1 MSDVL
6 LALSGLTTGYAGV
19 PVVRDIEL
27 VVRAGEVVVLFGPNG
42 AGKSTTLLASSGL
55 LPVMGGRIDLLGA
68 PVDPSR
74 PHHHARRGLA
84 HVPEDRGLFSDLT
97 VAENLRLG
105 VRGAERRTRTTVLA
119 RAAEL
124 FPRLAALQ
132 GQRAGLLS
140 GGEQQMLAM
149 ARAIVSEP
157 RLLLVDEMSL
167 GLAPLLVEE
176 LLPVMRTIA
185 DEHGTGVLLVEQ
197 HVHMA
202 LAVAD
207 RGYLLNHGRVVLD
220 GAAASLAARP
230 DLLAATYLGDT
241 AL

>member
-1 MSDVL
+1 MTDEL
-6 LALSGLTTGYAGV
+6 LHLHGMVTGYAGV
-19 PVVRDIEL
+19 PVVRDLDL
-27 VVRAGEVVVLFGPNG
+27 VVGAGEVVVLFGPNG
-42 AGKSTTLLASSGL
+42 AGKSTTLLVSSGL
-55 LPVMGGRIDLLGA
+55 LPVLGGSARVFGA
-68 PVDPSR
+68 AVDPRR

-84 HVPEDRGLFSDLT
+84 HVPEDRGLFHDLT

-105 VRGAERRTRTTVLA
+105 VRGSDRRARRTVVD

-124 FPRLAALQ
+124 FPRLSALRH
-132 GQRAGLLS
+132 QRAGLLS

-149 ARAIVSEP
+149 ARAIVADP

-185 DEHGTGVLLVEQ
+185 EEHGTGVLLVEQ

-202 LAVAD
+202 LEVAD
-207 RGYLLNHGRVVLD
+207 RGYLLNHGRVVLE
-220 GAAASLAARP
+220 GAASDLAARP
-230 DLLAATYLGDT
+230 DLLAATYLGDS